1 MFKNNNY
8 IITRLYIINR
18 LRMDSISLPA
28 DRKTDR
34 SNQSKSNRSNRSKQI
49 SVPVESEDISL
60 SQLELM
66 ANKKKL
72 NKKSEVSVSE
82 LVSKGN
88 EDKKTQPSPNPNHE
102 TKSSSS
108 IGTISSDTK
117 SEDRKRRDVRKV
129 QRENNNDY
137 IRKEKA
143 EYLYKL
149 DKLAQ
154 RGRSRAIKLD
164 MNNSLDE
171 IRNEYER
178 ISNDMKTERSVA
190 FFKRMLLLGVQGVEM
205 LNTKFDPMGVD
216 LDGWSEAMGYS
227 LENQEYDEVMAE
239 LFEKY
244 KGSGQMSPEVKLI
257 FMIISSATMF
267 TISKKI
273 SKLDSSNA
281 FKNIIG
287 SFVGQQQTA
296 NSAPQ
301 TQFDIDQQQYQ
312 QQQYQQQ
319 QYQQQQYQQQQ
330 QQYQQT
336 NKIPTPNDL
345 RNEITETTDDPRPSK
360 IRGPAVNSDGID
372 INNILKTMNE
382 RKREKDLQEK
392 NILETENSDD
402 LFKSIPLNTQKRG
415 RGRPKKAAA
424 ITKT

>member
-1 MFKNNNY
+1 MDTTSNN
-8 IITRLYIINR
+8 
-18 LRMDSISLPA
+18 
-28 DRKTDR
+28 RKTDKSNGGK
-34 SNQSKSNRSNRSKQI
+34 SNQSNRSNRSNKSNRSKQA
-49 SVPVESEDISL
+49 SVQIESEDISL

-82 LVSKGN
+82 LVTK
-88 EDKKTQPSPNPNHE
+88 DKEPNKPQSSPGPNRQK

-117 SEDRKRRDVRKV
+117 SEDRKKRDARKV

-137 IRKEKA
+137 IRKEKV
-143 EYLYKL
+143 EFLYKL

-154 RGRSRAIKLD
+154 RGRARAVKLD

-205 LNTKFDPMGVD
+205 LNNTFDPMGVD

-239 LFEKY
+239 LYEKY

-273 SKLDSSNA
+273 TKLDSSNV

-287 SFVGQQQTA
+287 NIVGKQQNA
-296 NSAPQ
+296 SSGPQ
-301 TQFDIDQQQYQ
+301 TQFNVDPQQYQEAQQFQQQYNQQYQQQYQ
-312 QQQYQQQ
+312 QQYNQQQ
-319 QYQQQQYQQQQ
+319 QA
-330 QQYQQT
+330 T
-336 NKIPTPNDL
+336 GIPTPNDL
-345 RNEITETTDDPRPSK
+345 RNETIITETTDDPRPSK
-360 IRGPAVNSDGID
+360 IKGPAVNSDGID

-382 RKREKDLQEK
+382 RKREKDLQER
-392 NILETENSDD
+392 NIIETENSDD

-424 ITKT
+424 ITKS

>member
-1 MFKNNNY
+1 
-8 IITRLYIINR
+8 
-18 LRMDSISLPA
+18 MDSISLPA

-34 SNQSKSNRSNRSKQI
+34 SNQSKSNRSNRSNRSKQI

-190 FFKRMLLLGVQGVEM
+190 FFKRRMKGV
-205 LNTKFDPMGVD
+205 
-216 LDGWSEAMGYS
+216 
-227 LENQEYDEVMAE
+227 
-239 LFEKY
+239 
-244 KGSGQMSPEVKLI
+244 
-257 FMIISSATMF
+257 
-267 TISKKI
+267 
-273 SKLDSSNA
+273 
-281 FKNIIG
+281 
-287 SFVGQQQTA
+287 
-296 NSAPQ
+296 
-301 TQFDIDQQQYQ
+301 
-312 QQQYQQQ
+312 
-319 QYQQQQYQQQQ
+319 
-330 QQYQQT
+330 
-336 NKIPTPNDL
+336 
-345 RNEITETTDDPRPSK
+345 R
-360 IRGPAVNSDGID
+360 
-372 INNILKTMNE
+372 
-382 RKREKDLQEK
+382 
-392 NILETENSDD
+392 
-402 LFKSIPLNTQKRG
+402 
-415 RGRPKKAAA
+415 
-424 ITKT
+424 